1 MLPFP
6 CMHSLRLW
14 SGACDNAHLGP
25 QTQASGPGLV
35 LEREALGAATLHSG
49 CILQS
54 ALSINPPSTLCCAYV
69 PDIRRRISRHARP
82 YSLRVNRP
90 RPRPRHGFSARV
102 TRIIAMMKQ
111 PTRNAIHSASLPSPE
126 LPSLPTPTPTL
137 HDGRP
142 GGWVRLD
149 LRKVRDGRLTTVS
162 GWWFCRAGRYHGGP

>member
-111 PTRNAIHSASLPSPE
+111 PTRNAIHSASLQLRCRRPSY
-126 LPSLPTPTPTL
+126 
-137 HDGRP
+137 RP
-142 GGWVRLD
+142 CRLRLLLCMTVD
-149 LRKVRDGRLTTVS
+149 LE
-162 GWWFCRAGRYHGGP
+162 AGSASTSAKSETGD